1 MSSSPRR
8 SPVRAALFGLGFT
21 ALGAGLTLASGAV
34 AGPGGHGGTPGSHL
48 LRVFEDL
55 DLRPEQQKLVTAFK
69 DDAREAMKDHHAER
83 RADAQAWVTLV
94 REDKLT
100 RALMHQ
106 RIDQKIAT
114 MKDDMHEMADQV
126 FDLYA
131 SLDQVQRA
139 ALVDK
144 VEGHLDRMDSEGA
157 GHRGHR

>member
-1 MSSSPRR
+1 MSASHR

-34 AGPGGHGGTPGSHL
+34 AGPGGHGGPPGGHL
-48 LRVFEDL
+48 MRVFEDL

-69 DDAREAMKDHHAER
+69 DDAREAMQDHHAER
-83 RADAQAWVTLV
+83 RADAQEWVKLV

-106 RIDQKIAT
+106 CIDQKIAT

-139 ALVDK
+139 ALVEK
-144 VEGHLDRMDSEGA
+144 VEGHLTRMDSEGP
-157 GHRGHR
+157 GHRGPR